1 MKKLLFNPFEKFDA
15 RALLFTGILITVIG
29 SLLGYRYNAR
39 FDGVLDVHFSA
50 DVKYVEPFSD
60 NVFNIAFL
68 FIALY
73 IFGRII
79 NKKVRPIDI
88 LATVMIS
95 RLPLYLVCF
104 ANVDGKLFI
113 EAAKAFENGPNALSA
128 NPADLMVVA
137 IIGLLMVPFL
147 VWYIALLYNGFKI
160 AVNAKTAK
168 HNLLF
173 ALALIIAEI
182 LSKILLYIIY

>member
-1 MKKLLFNPFEKFDA
+1 MKKILFNPFEKYDA
-15 RALLFTGILITVIG
+15 RPLLFIGLLATVLG
-29 SLLGYRYNAR
+29 SILGYLFNAR
-39 FDGVLDVHFSA
+39 FDGVIDVHFTA

-68 FIALY
+68 FIALF
-73 IFGRII
+73 ILGRTI

-95 RLPLYLVCF
+95 RLPLYLACI
-104 ANVDGKLFI
+104 ANVDGKLFV
-113 EAAKAFENGPNALSA
+113 ETAKALENGPNALAA
-128 NPADLMVVA
+128 NPEDLMVVV
-137 IIGLLMVPFL
+137 IMGFLMIPFL
-147 VWYIALLYNGFKI
+147 VWYIALLYNGFKV

-173 ALALIIAEI
+173 ALAIIIAEI
-182 LSKILLYIIY
+182 LSKILLYILY